1 MHPNLSL
8 AEIWFN
14 SPLGHR
20 ASRAASGDISM
31 SNPAEVLSSF
41 PHHGTQGQPAR
52 RIRII
57 GVPLDLGA
65 SRRGV
70 DMGPSAVRVA
80 GLEARLEA
88 LGHQVSDGGN
98 IRVEIAETQV
108 AGNANAHYLKEIA
121 ETCTRTAE
129 AVVKTL
135 DEGMTPLVLGG
146 DHSLAAGSVAG
157 VAEFYRRRGEK
168 IGVLWIDAHSD
179 INTPETSP
187 SGNVHGMPLAALLGL
202 GPEALGNI
210 FGFAPKIAAE
220 NTVLIGVRD
229 IDAAER
235 ENIRRAGVAEVY
247 TMRDI
252 DERGMRIVMEEALR
266 AAGRGTAGYHV
277 SLDMDWIDPED
288 APGVGT
294 PVRGGATYREAH
306 LAMEIIA
313 DHGHLLSFEIVEVN
327 PVIDEHNRT
336 AELAVELACSA
347 FGKKI
352 L

>member
-1 MHPNLSL
+1 
-8 AEIWFN
+8 
-14 SPLGHR
+14 
-20 ASRAASGDISM
+20 M